1 MQKLISGMSK
11 MYPLFIAMGVM
22 IVIAA
27 VVIGY
32 QNSQAAAE
40 YFAQPKVVRETTLMV
55 ERASI
60 ESSGLWL
67 PYFKF
72 LGLGLILSGI
82 VMALRVIID
91 NLQGAGN
98 KVMSNLPEG
107 KRPAPPSAPW
117 YAMLMPITM
126 MMGLLIFIAALV
138 VSLDLANTASAIFS
152 NPVPDIDAAGAG
164 SALLIQ
170 LQSIPATTAWLV
182 PLKFFGISTEFLA
195 IVMGLSTIIYI
206 LSNQTMMIGKGIEIA
221 RTLGRQPEK
230 VQQESREKVPA

>member
-1 MQKLISGMSK
+1 MQKFISGMSK

-22 IVIAA
+22 VVIAS

-40 YFAQPKVVRETTLMV
+40 YFAQPKVIRETTLMAG
-55 ERASI
+55 RAAIMST
-60 ESSGLWL
+60 GLWL
-67 PYFKF
+67 PYLKF

-91 NLQGAGN
+91 DLQGAGN

-117 YAMLMPITM
+117 YGILMPITM

-138 VSLDLANTASAIFS
+138 VSLDLANIASAVFS
-152 NPVPDIDAAGAG
+152 NPIPDIDAAVAG
-164 SALLIQ
+164 SVLLAQVETIH
-170 LQSIPATTAWLV
+170 ATTAWLV

-206 LSNQTMMIGKGIEIA
+206 LSNQTKMFGKGIGVA
-221 RTLGRQPEK
+221 RTLGRQPERVQKDTRDK
-230 VQQESREKVPA
+230 VLA

>member
-11 MYPLFIAMGVM
+11 MYPLFIVMGVM
-22 IVIAA
+22 VVIAA

-40 YFAQPKVVRETTLMV
+40 YFTQPKVVRETTLMA
-55 ERASI
+55 ERAAI
-60 ESSGLWL
+60 EGTGLWL

-91 NLQGAGN
+91 DLQGAGN

-117 YAMLMPITM
+117 YGMLMPITM
-126 MMGLLIFIAALV
+126 MVGLLIFIAALV
-138 VSLDLANTASAIFS
+138 VSLDLANTASALFS
-152 NPVPDIDAAGAG
+152 NPVPDIDAAAAG
-164 SALLIQ
+164 SVLLTQVETIH
-170 LQSIPATTAWLV
+170 ATLAWLV
-182 PLKFFGISTEFLA
+182 PLKFFGISTEFMA
-195 IVMGLSTIIYI
+195 IVMGLGTIIYI
-206 LSNQTMMIGKGIEIA
+206 LSNQTQMLGKGIEVA

-230 VQQESREKVPA
+230 VQRDTRDKVLA

>member
-1 MQKLISGMSK
+1 MQKFISGMSK
-11 MYPLFIAMGVM
+11 MYPLFIAIGVM
-22 IVIAA
+22 VVLAS

-40 YFAQPKVVRETTLMV
+40 YFAQPKVIRETTLMAG
-55 ERASI
+55 RAAIMST
-60 ESSGLWL
+60 GLWL
-67 PYFKF
+67 PYLKF

-91 NLQGAGN
+91 DLQGAGN

-107 KRPAPPSAPW
+107 KRPSPPSAPW
-117 YAMLMPITM
+117 YGILMPITM

-138 VSLDLANTASAIFS
+138 VSLDLANIASAVFS
-152 NPVPDIDAAGAG
+152 NPIPDIDAAVAG
-164 SALLIQ
+164 SVLLAQVETIH
-170 LQSIPATTAWLV
+170 ATTAWLV

-206 LSNQTMMIGKGIEIA
+206 LSNQTKMIGKGIGVA

-230 VQQESREKVPA
+230 VQKDTRDKVFA

>member
-22 IVIAA
+22 IVLAA

-60 ESSGLWL
+60 ESTGLWL

-126 MMGLLIFIAALV
+126 MIGLLMFIAALV
-138 VSLDLANTASAIFS
+138 VSLDLANTASAVFS
-152 NPVPDIDAAGAG
+152 NPVPNIDAAGAG

-182 PLKFFGISTEFLA
+182 PFKFFGISTEFLA

-206 LSNQTMMIGKGIEIA
+206 LSNQTKMIGKGIEVA

-230 VQQESREKVPA
+230 IQQESQEKVPA

>member
-1 MQKLISGMSK
+1 MQKFISSMSK

-22 IVIAA
+22 VVIAS

-32 QNSQAAAE
+32 QNSLAAAE
-40 YFAQPKVVRETTLMV
+40 YFGQSKVIRETTLMAG
-55 ERASI
+55 RAAIMST
-60 ESSGLWL
+60 GPWL
-67 PYFKF
+67 PYLKF

-91 NLQGAGN
+91 DLQGAGK
-98 KVMSNLPEG
+98 KVMSNLPED

-117 YAMLMPITM
+117 YGILMPITM

-138 VSLDLANTASAIFS
+138 VSLDLANIASAVFS
-152 NPVPDIDAAGAG
+152 NPIPDIDAAVAG
-164 SALLIQ
+164 SVLLAQVETIH
-170 LQSIPATTAWLV
+170 ATIAWLV

-206 LSNQTMMIGKGIEIA
+206 LSNQTKMFGKGIGVA

-230 VQQESREKVPA
+230 VQKDTRDKVIA